1 MTEQSIPLSEQIAA
15 VERAAQ
21 RSARDPNLFYR
32 ETQALA
38 AALATL
44 RGLLLI
50 EETR

>member
-1 MTEQSIPLSEQIAA
+1 MSKDKVQELFN
-15 VERAAQ
+15 
-21 RSARDPNLFYR
+21 DLYPNFTHAMR
-32 ETQALA
+32 HPEAKALIA